1 MSLEAT
7 GSVDR
12 LTARVAQLETTNM
25 ALSGIVATV
34 VAIAIVAVATV
45 TLPHLGRAKAAQQ
58 SISSCSA
65 SKQTGTPCRTRKLPL
80 AERIISA

>member
-7 GSVDR
+7 NSVDR
-12 LTARVAQLETTNM
+12 LTVRIAQLETANI

-34 VAIAIVAVATV
+34 VAIAIFVVGAV
-45 TLPHLGRAKAAQQ
+45 TLSHAARANAAQH

-65 SKQTGTPCRTRKLPL
+65 SKQTAAPCRWRKLPL